1 MTTVKEDN
9 SMRQKLLIESKLKSA
24 TPDSSVHTVS
34 TTETAASVFR
44 NRPLPNL
51 KFASDAGQKMDEL
64 LKQKMI
70 ARTTPRTTTTAAPLE
85 AFFTDLVSECKIK
98 KGTYRRGNAWNQ
110 GFDGSVQ
117 VNPTQVNQRRQRCGQ
132 KVIN

>member
-1 MTTVKEDN
+1 
-9 SMRQKLLIESKLKSA
+9 LLIESKLKSA
-24 TPDSSVHTVS
+24 KPDSSVHTVS
-34 TTETAASVFR
+34 TTESGLNPAPLFR

-64 LKQKMI
+64 LKQKLF
-70 ARTTPRTTTTAAPLE
+70 AKTTPKTTTTAAPLE
-85 AFFTDLVSECKIK
+85 GFFTDLESECKSK

-117 VNPTQVNQRRQRCGQ
+117 VNPTQVRS
-132 KVIN
+132 